1 VNDAALQK
9 ISPIYLCDDSY
20 RFGEYLR
27 RSGFVVIM
35 RSGRSN
41 PDRRARVPFMVTVVK
56 HRKVNI
62 VVLAP
67 DEPIGAYCAP
77 GDIVIVA
84 DADGWWNHFIGSD
97 GAVDSY
103 DRPYH
108 SYNEA
113 LWAAKAAAEF
123 GFS

>member
-1 VNDAALQK
+1 
-9 ISPIYLCDDSY
+9 
-20 RFGEYLR
+20 
-27 RSGFVVIM
+27 
-35 RSGRSN
+35 
-41 PDRRARVPFMVTVVK
+41 MVTVVK

-62 VVLAP
+62 VVLGP
-67 DEPIGAYCAP
+67 DEPIATHCAP
-77 GDIVIVA
+77 GDIAIVA
-84 DADGWWNHFIGSD
+84 AADGWWNHFIGSD
-97 GAVDSY
+97 GAIDSY